1 MSSTNMLSDLI
12 ASIAKHRPG
21 ELFLAIVDE
30 FHDELYDYFAEI
42 FEADRLE
49 AMASDCCEDV
59 EGE

>member
-1 MSSTNMLSDLI
+1 MLSDLI

-30 FHDELYDYFAEI
+30 FHDELYEHFAEI